1 MPRTTHKFPKP
12 EHKSLSTFEEI
23 RNLRQAV
30 QLRSD
35 QVKLRRLEWDT
46 QTLALPHITPMP
58 GDGELQVRRALTDK
72 DIPRPRPPVLPEYK
86 PGMPHDLYQLMLNL
100 YMDECRY
107 EERRDPYNKLAS
119 VTAQAILE
127 AAQER
132 EDARLDKE
140 RAKEKRARDKK
151 NAKATE
157 SPSQI

>member
-1 MPRTTHKFPKP
+1 MPRHPKNS
-12 EHKSLSTFEEI
+12 KAQDAAFKQI

-30 QLRSD
+30 QLRTD

-58 GDGELQVRRALTDK
+58 GDGKLQVRRPWTDK
-72 DIPRPRPPVLPEYK
+72 DIPVPRPPVLPPYD
-86 PGMPHDLYQLMLNL
+86 PGMPHDLYQVLLNL
-100 YMDECRY
+100 YIDELRF

-132 EDARLDKE
+132 EDAHLEKQRDREDK
-140 RAKEKRARDKK
+140 AAV
-151 NAKATE
+151 
-157 SPSQI
+157 SQRTSEALLGE